1 MRVERKKKESEREI
15 EREVGREGERETE
28 AERTVVGERRLEE
41 TGRRMG
47 KATSRLAGIPSP
59 LVPC

>member
-1 MRVERKKKESEREI
+1 MRVERKKEESERD
-15 EREVGREGERETE
+15 REKDTETE
-28 AERTVVGERRLEE
+28 TEPERTIVGERRLEE
-41 TGRRMG
+41 RGRRMG

>member
-1 MRVERKKKESEREI
+1 MRVERKKEESERD
-15 EREVGREGERETE
+15 REKDTETE
-28 AERTVVGERRLEE
+28 TETEPERTIVGERRLEE
-41 TGRRMG
+41 RGRRMG